1 MAMSLDIGEL
11 NKRLG
16 REKAKS
22 GDITAS
28 LIWNDPSDLDLLA
41 EIRTFYRCQNT
52 GAMNESGFT
61 ISHLYRKAGGELDVV
76 MNKDDKGKKF
86 SLHPVENIFWN
97 NPTPCTIR
105 ILVVNSG
112 YRTDVKR
119 WPAFKDPN
127 RKIPFKVY
135 LTRDGEVSDFS
146 GSFTTEDHLVSCFN
160 FKVGVFYIVFPA
172 STTSSTF
179 KDLCS
184 KYKVTWQDGCG
195 YYAVVRSAK
204 IHNGKELLLQ
214 NYKTNK
220 FEVGREA
227 VLRATKWPDSELKK
241 GAKDVPADH
250 TLFVQSESCNRVI
263 PPGTQ
268 VLFEVTA
275 EEHAKHKVINA
286 AALEAAQDMA
296 KTGAAVASAGKD
308 SKAKA
313 AARADPKAKAKA
325 KAKAEPKAKAKAGA
339 KRAASPSAAAPA
351 MKRAAGGGGLSGKSI
366 VFTGT
371 LTTPRAAAT
380 AAAKAA
386 GASVLGAV
394 SKTTSI
400 LVAGPGAGSKIAKA
414 AALGVEVWDEEK
426 FKQCAGL

>member
-41 EIRTFYRCQNT
+41 EIRTYDRCQNT

-146 GSFTTEDHLVSCFN
+146 GSFTTEDHLVSCFK

-220 FEVGREA
+220 FIVGREA

-275 EEHAKHKVINA
+275 EEHAKHKVINP

>member
-1 MAMSLDIGEL
+1 MSLDIGEL

-22 GDITAS
+22 GDITAF

-41 EIRTFYRCQNT
+41 EVHHFYTCQNT
-52 GAMNESGFT
+52 GAIGEAGFT
-61 ISHLYRKAGGELDVV
+61 ICHLNRKAGGELDVV
-76 MNKDDKGKKF
+76 MNKDDKGGKF
-86 SLHPVENIFWN
+86 SLHPVENIFWK

-105 ILVVNSG
+105 IQVLNSG

-146 GSFTTEDHLVSCFN
+146 GSFPTEDHLVSCFK

-184 KYKVTWQDGCG
+184 KYRVTWQDGCG

-204 IHNGKELLLQ
+204 IHNGKELVLQ
-214 NYKTNK
+214 NYKTKK
-220 FEVGREA
+220 FTVGREA

-263 PPGTQ
+263 PPGTP

-286 AALEAAQDMA
+286 TALEAAQDMG

-308 SKAKA
+308 S
-313 AARADPKAKAKA
+313 KAKA